1 MSKFD
6 YLSVEQLQGLS
17 MNLYGKSLTTI
28 PPIFT
33 KAHLV
38 ALMEEF
44 EEEFIHNLSAK
55 SVPILDRRVR

>member
-6 YLSVEQLQGLS
+6 SFSVEQLQGLS
-17 MNLYGKSLTTI
+17 LNLYGKSLTTI

-38 ALMEEF
+38 VLMEEF
-44 EEEFIHNLSAK
+44 EEEFIHNLSVNHIPVLEK
-55 SVPILDRRVR
+55 RF